1 MILLSSYLLLP
12 LSSNTWLQKQCI
24 RKYIMIIII
33 SANKFFING
42 IRSLVNMTM
51 SAQRRY
57 SQTLFLDNISDVND
71 KSLTIAR
78 TIIVDYSPGH
88 STTSR
93 TALS

>member
-1 MILLSSYLLLP
+1 
-12 LSSNTWLQKQCI
+12 
-24 RKYIMIIII
+24 MIIII

-78 TIIVDYSPGH
+78 TIIVDYSHPDIQQLA
-88 STTSR
+88 
-93 TALS
+93 ALLYGRCEQVPDMRSSYSSGAHPRG

>member
-1 MILLSSYLLLP
+1 
-12 LSSNTWLQKQCI
+12 
-24 RKYIMIIII
+24 MIIII

-71 KSLTIAR
+71 KKSN
-78 TIIVDYSPGH
+78 H
-88 STTSR
+88 SQNHYR
-93 TALS
+93 GL